1 MEQAMNVLA
10 FGLPGTGK
18 SHALCALGH
27 RLVEAGYSV
36 LFTPAYRLVQELLAA
51 RRELQLPRAL
61 RKLDNFDFLV
71 VDDLG
76 YLPLGATESE
86 VLFTL
91 MAERYERRAMGIT
104 SNLVFSQ
111 WDQVF
116 QNPMATAAAIDRVVH
131 HAVIL
136 EFDVPSFRTGQAQE
150 HLREEADDNYR
161 QGVQRQK

>member
-1 MEQAMNVLA
+1 MVSKTSSSDVSAPTLSREPISDEDLLRG
-10 FGLPGTGK
+10 F
-18 SHALCALGH
+18 
-27 RLVEAGYSV
+27 
-36 LFTPAYRLVQELLAA
+36 LLA
-51 RRELQLPRAL
+51 
-61 RKLDNFDFLV
+61 
-71 VDDLG
+71 
-76 YLPLGATESE
+76 LGATESE

>member
-1 MEQAMNVLA
+1 MKR
-10 FGLPGTGK
+10 PW
-18 SHALCALGH
+18 
-27 RLVEAGYSV
+27 
-36 LFTPAYRLVQELLAA
+36 
-51 RRELQLPRAL
+51 
-61 RKLDNFDFLV
+61 
-71 VDDLG
+71 
-76 YLPLGATESE
+76 
-86 VLFTL
+86 
-91 MAERYERRAMGIT
+91 GIA

>member
-1 MEQAMNVLA
+1 M
-10 FGLPGTGK
+10 
-18 SHALCALGH
+18 
-27 RLVEAGYSV
+27 
-36 LFTPAYRLVQELLAA
+36 
-51 RRELQLPRAL
+51 PRAL

-161 QGVQRQK
+161 QGVQRQF

>member
-1 MEQAMNVLA
+1 MYWPSDCRGPERATPCVPWAIAWWKLGTRSCLRQPIAWSKSCWQ
-10 FGLPGTGK
+10 PGG
-18 SHALCALGH
+18 
-27 RLVEAGYSV
+27 
-36 LFTPAYRLVQELLAA
+36 
-51 RRELQLPRAL
+51 ELQLPRAL

-136 EFDVPSFRTGQAQE
+136 EFDVPSFRTGQTQE